1 MNAHSSRTFKSG
13 NSEAIRLP
21 KGLGFGIGTEV
32 RIERDGERIVLIPVN
47 SLEVQAEKRRRFSQ
61 MIEEMKAI
69 QGDTVLPREERDTDW
84 WPDRP
89 GL

>member
-1 MNAHSSRTFKSG
+1 MNAHSARTFKSG

-21 KGLGFGIGTEV
+21 KGLGFGIGAEV
-32 RIERDGERIVLIPVN
+32 LIERDGDRLVLTA
-47 SLEVQAEKRRRFSQ
+47 LAEPADAVRK
-61 MIEEMKAI
+61 EMRQLVEDLRAI
-69 QGDTVLPREERDTDW
+69 RGDTVIPREERDVDW

>member
-1 MNAHSSRTFKSG
+1 MNAYSSKTFKSG

-21 KGLGFGIGTEV
+21 KVLGFGIGTEV
-32 RIERDGERIVLIPVN
+32 RIERDGDRLVLTPVEN
-47 SLEVQAEKRRRFSQ
+47 ADAVRRDMLQ
-61 MIEEMKAI
+61 LIEDLRAI
-69 QGDTVLPREERDTDW
+69 RGDTPFPREERDTDW